1 MKLKFI
7 IWSDWLGLK
16 TIKWNEKN
24 ITFICIQFKYKDEMF
39 CFSQNE
45 KKILNKINF
54 MVLSILEK
62 KKKILFKQKQIDI
75 EYIWFFNLKII
86 YHYPTKN
93 KTRKK

>member
-1 MKLKFI
+1 
-7 IWSDWLGLK
+7 
-16 TIKWNEKN
+16 
-24 ITFICIQFKYKDEMF
+24 MF

-75 EYIWFFNLKII
+75 EYI
-86 YHYPTKN
+86 
-93 KTRKK
+93 

>member
-1 MKLKFI
+1 
-7 IWSDWLGLK
+7 
-16 TIKWNEKN
+16 
-24 ITFICIQFKYKDEMF
+24 
-39 CFSQNE
+39 
-45 KKILNKINF
+45 